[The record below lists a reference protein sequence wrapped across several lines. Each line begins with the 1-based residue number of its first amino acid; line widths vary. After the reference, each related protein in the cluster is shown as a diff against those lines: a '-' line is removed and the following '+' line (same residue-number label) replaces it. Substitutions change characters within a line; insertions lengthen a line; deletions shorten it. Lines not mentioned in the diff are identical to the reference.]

1 MKIIFSPSKEMRN
14 RDIISLP
21 SSPLFFKEKNSE
33 LLKML
38 QSFSKEEIA
47 EIMKIKGKLL
57 EETFENIRNFDS
69 LKEISAFSLYNG
81 VSFKNLELEK
91 YDKSN
96 IKLKNNKN
104 ITPGI
109 FLLTEWYFFRY
120 LILSAFYGVLH
131 PSDSV
136 KNYRLDMTMKLS
148 SSSLYSFWNREVT
161 DYISCLLKNDSDK
174 TLINLASGEYSK
186 MIERKSFPYKIID
199 IDFKENKN
207 GKFQSV
213 SSFAKQGRGSMLNY
227 LIKNRINDAEKIKE
241 FSELGYSIN
250 NEFSDKDKFIF
261 TR

>member
-1 MKIIFSPSKEMRN
+1 
-14 RDIISLP
+14 
-21 SSPLFFKEKNSE
+21 
-33 LLKML
+33 ML

-57 EETFENIRNFDS
+57 EETFENIRNFNS

-96 IKLKNNKN
+96 VEYAENTL
-104 ITPGI
+104 
-109 FLLTEWYFFRY
+109 

-250 NEFSDKDKFIF
+250 NELSDKDKFIF

>member
-21 SSPLFFKEKNSE
+21 SSPIFFKEKNSE

-96 IKLKNNKN
+96 VEYAENTL
-104 ITPGI
+104 
-109 FLLTEWYFFRY
+109 

-186 MIERKSFPYKIID
+186 MIERKHFPYRIID

-207 GKFQSV
+207 GKFQSI

-227 LIKNRINDAEKIKE
+227 PIKNRINDAEKIKE

>member
-21 SSPLFFKEKNSE
+21 SSPIFFKEKNSE

-96 IKLKNNKN
+96 VEYAENTL
-104 ITPGI
+104 
-109 FLLTEWYFFRY
+109 

-207 GKFQSV
+207 GKFQSI
-213 SSFAKQGRGSMLNY
+213 SSFAKQVRGSMLNY

>member
-1 MKIIFSPSKEMRN
+1 MKVIFSPSKEMRDN
-14 RDIISLP
+14 DILSLS
-21 SSPLFFKEKNSE
+21 SSPIFFKEKNDE
-33 LLKML
+33 LLKKL
-38 QSFSKEEIA
+38 QNFSKEEIA

-57 EETFENIRNFDS
+57 EETFENIKNFDS

-91 YDKSN
+91 YDKNN
-96 IKLKNNKN
+96 IEYAENTL
-104 ITPGI
+104 
-109 FLLTEWYFFRY
+109 

-131 PSDSV
+131 PSNFV
-136 KNYRLDMTMKLS
+136 KKYRLDMTMKLD
-148 SSSLYSFWNREVT
+148 SSSLYSFWNNDVT
-161 DYISCLLKNDSDK
+161 NYISNLLRNDSDK

-186 MIERKSFPYKIID
+186 MIERKNFPYRIID

-227 LIKNRINDAEKIKE
+227 LIKNKINDVEKIKE

-250 NEFSDKDKFIF
+250 NELSDKDKFIF

>member
-1 MKIIFSPSKEMRN
+1 
-14 RDIISLP
+14 
-21 SSPLFFKEKNSE
+21 
-33 LLKML
+33 ML

-96 IKLKNNKN
+96 VEYAENSL
-104 ITPGI
+104 
-109 FLLTEWYFFRY
+109 

-131 PSDSV
+131 PTDSV

-186 MIERKSFPYKIID
+186 MIERKSFPYRIID

-250 NEFSDKDKFIF
+250 NELSDKDKFIF

>member
-1 MKIIFSPSKEMRN
+1 MKIIFSPSKEMRD
-14 RDIISLP
+14 RDILSLS
-21 SSPLFFKEKNSE
+21 SSPIFFKEKHSE

-96 IKLKNNKN
+96 VEYAENSL
-104 ITPGI
+104 
-109 FLLTEWYFFRY
+109 

-186 MIERKSFPYKIID
+186 MIERKHFPYRIID

-250 NEFSDKDKFIF
+250 NELSDKDKFIF

>member
-1 MKIIFSPSKEMRN
+1 MI
-14 RDIISLP
+14 
-21 SSPLFFKEKNSE
+21 
-33 LLKML
+33 

-96 IKLKNNKN
+96 VEYAENTL
-104 ITPGI
+104 
-109 FLLTEWYFFRY
+109 

-186 MIERKSFPYKIID
+186 MIERKHFPYRIID

-227 LIKNRINDAEKIKE
+227 LIKNRINVAEKIKE

-250 NEFSDKDKFIF
+250 NELSDKDKFIF